1 MKRDTPDNTTEISHG
16 EISGRPRSGRVAID
30 KARDIRLL
38 ALDVDGVM
46 TDGRL
51 YYGPDGVELKAFH
64 VQDGSAMKMLL
75 ATGVSIAIISGR
87 QSEAVDRRAAELG
100 VPHVYTGVVDK
111 VATLAE
117 LSKSSR
123 IERRHMA
130 YAGDDLPDLPVFDEV
145 GLSLSVPN
153 AHPAVIA
160 RADFVTAT
168 PGGLGAVREICE
180 LIIAA
185 RE

>member
-1 MKRDTPDNTTEISHG
+1 MEIAFPDI
-16 EISGRPRSGRVAID
+16 AID
-30 KARDIRLL
+30 KAKHIRLL
-38 ALDVDGVM
+38 GLDVDGVM

-51 YYGPDGVELKAFH
+51 YYGPHGAELKAFH
-64 VQDGSAMKMLL
+64 VQDGSAMKRLL

-87 QSEAVDRRAAELG
+87 RSEALDRRAAELG
-100 VPHVYTGVVDK
+100 VPHIHAGVDDK

-117 LSKSSR
+117 LSKSTG
-123 IERRHMA
+123 IECRHMA
-130 YAGDDLPDLPVFDEV
+130 YAGDDLPDLPVFDRV

-160 RADFVTAT
+160 RADYVTAT
-168 PGGLGAVREICE
+168 PGGLGAVREICD
-180 LIIAA
+180 LLIAA